1 MNPSK
6 ALSIKK
12 LEVQLRVYSKNKY
25 KTHIAKSLL
34 FANCDFSNTPLPST
48 NFKLISYQSLLLL
61 LGFTQILVGFFL
73 KNTITDNPLLLI
85 ILALLSFQLICLLS
99 SIFFHDTTNQIK

>member
-25 KTHIAKSLL
+25 KTHITNSLL
-34 FANCDFSNTPLPST
+34 FANCDFSNTTLPST
-48 NFKLISYQSLLLL
+48 NLNLISYQILILL
-61 LGFTQILVGFFL
+61 LGFALILVGFFL
-73 KNTITDNPLLLI
+73 KNTVEDNAVLLLI
-85 ILALLSFQLICLLS
+85 LTLFSFQLICLLFGK
-99 SIFFHDTTNQIK
+99 FFTRYS